1 MVTYTSHC
9 TIRAPWRAQGTGLF
23 APAVLPAVIFLWL
36 LPAECTALFLSPH
49 SPPPQPSLLYSTQDI
64 SLQGKG
70 LFSQSAN
77 HTGKVL
83 ATLTFMG
90 TFSAYLRV
98 LCISSSDHPCK
109 YPVCLRVCLVGV
121 FVCWSD
127 WFGSSG
133 LGKEQRSINLVVQD
147 KNHFPTWRASRK
159 PSASL
164 QMLLRDHLLPHPNPH
179 PEASPQGLLKVS
191 SLRSTTLMY
200 VLLDLS
206 SRVPIYFNKNTPIPA
221 ASCLPCLS
229 SHHLFLSSFTPRP
242 FPPLWRVNAGES

>member
-36 LPAECTALFLSPH
+36 LPAECTASFLSPH

-121 FVCWSD
+121 FVFWSD
-127 WFGSSG
+127 
-133 LGKEQRSINLVVQD
+133 
-147 KNHFPTWRASRK
+147 
-159 PSASL
+159 
-164 QMLLRDHLLPHPNPH
+164 
-179 PEASPQGLLKVS
+179 
-191 SLRSTTLMY
+191 
-200 VLLDLS
+200 
-206 SRVPIYFNKNTPIPA
+206 
-221 ASCLPCLS
+221 
-229 SHHLFLSSFTPRP
+229 
-242 FPPLWRVNAGES
+242 

>member
-9 TIRAPWRAQGTGLF
+9 TIRHRGEHRGQACLHRLSFPPWSSCGCCQLSAQ
-23 APAVLPAVIFLWL
+23 PRSSLPTPRPLNH
-36 LPAECTALFLSPH
+36 PSSTAHRTSVSKERDF
-49 SPPPQPSLLYSTQDI
+49 
-64 SLQGKG
+64 
-70 LFSQSAN
+70 FSQSAS

-90 TFSAYLRV
+90 MFSAYLRV

-109 YPVCLRVCLVGV
+109 YPVCLWVCLVGV

-164 QMLLRDHLLPHPNPH
+164 QMLLRDRLLPHPNPH